1 MLRGRNA
8 TVAAMLI
15 GCCFGLTL
23 KLFASPV
30 EKAIEGHLQRLGVT
44 VKSVTTTGTYRV
56 SYACDSV
63 VDCLDDVLPVGT
75 AFKILLNFHYSGV
88 VVTLPEFY
96 ASLLIYDSQRQVI
109 LDDALL
115 AWQESVRARAVSR
128 GWGKF
133 KATFDDLF
141 LADELPEGSQ
151 LIMLAERR
159 DGLFTYHSKPIA
171 STASELGLSAPIT
184 ADVLESFP
192 PRIKWTLNLK
202 TPIADNIHV
211 RWYVEDLTSGDIID
225 ANDFITPPDSPSQST
240 LAMLS
245 SRDDKWSSNACRRL
259 NVYINRN
266 PIGEDREIY
275 RAPTVVASEFG
286 RDC

>member
-1 MLRGRNA
+1 MLRVRSA
-8 TVAAMLI
+8 TVATMLI

-23 KLFASPV
+23 KLFARPV
-30 EKAIEGHLQRLGVT
+30 EKAIKSHLQRIGAT
-44 VKSVTTTGTYRV
+44 VKSVTTTNTYRV

-75 AFKILLNFHYSGV
+75 AFKILLNFQYAGV

-133 KATFDDLF
+133 QATFDELF

-151 LIMLAERR
+151 LIMLAEHH
-159 DGLFTYHSKPIA
+159 GVFTYHSRPIA
-171 STASELGLSAPIT
+171 STASELGLSAPVT

-202 TPIADNIHV
+202 TPIAGNIHV

-225 ANDFITPPDSPSQST
+225 ADDFITPPDSAPQST
-240 LAMLS
+240 LAILS

-266 PIGEDREIY
+266 PIGEEREIY